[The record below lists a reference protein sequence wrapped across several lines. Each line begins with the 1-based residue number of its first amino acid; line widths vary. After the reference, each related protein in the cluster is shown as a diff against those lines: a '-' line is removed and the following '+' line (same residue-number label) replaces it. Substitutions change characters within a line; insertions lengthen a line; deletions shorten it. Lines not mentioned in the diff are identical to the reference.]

1 MLNVI
6 SEKQAKQIANC
17 IVYDI
22 QKFIAEHQL
31 EYELFL
37 KEELKTANDSKRK
50 AKSSLEKRKARLKY
64 DRDKI

>member
-1 MLNVI
+1 MFNVI

-37 KEELKTANDSKRK
+37 QEELKTANNSKIK
-50 AKSSLEKRKARLKY
+50 SKSSLYKKKSEA
-64 DRDKI
+64 KIW

>member
-37 KEELKTANDSKRK
+37 KEELKTANDSEIKS
-50 AKSSLEKRKARLKY
+50 KSSLGKKKSEV
-64 DRDKI
+64 KI

>member
-6 SEKQAKQIANC
+6 SEKQARQIANC

-22 QKFIAEHQL
+22 QQFITEHQL

-50 AKSSLEKRKARLKY
+50 SKSSLSKKKSEG
-64 DRDKI
+64 KIW